1 MCVRCWFESSH
12 GNKDKEVSMSRTY
25 RDAKGGHTSSKYG
38 ITHEPVSKFK
48 RYCRRTARN
57 KAKQALRRG
66 EEPQPHYPVEK
77 LYWD

>member
-1 MCVRCWFESSH
+1 
-12 GNKDKEVSMSRTY
+12 MSGTY

-38 ITHEPVSKFK
+38 ITHEGVSKFK

-57 KAKQALRRG
+57 KAKQALRQGR
-66 EEPQPHYPVEK
+66 EPEPRYPVEK